1 MSIIILLEAIFI
13 FNNLESLP
21 FTIRS
26 GFVES
31 LWVKS
36 KELTYT
42 YQAGQ
47 KKESGSNAIVQGF
60 NLQINSVRL
69 SQSK

>member
-21 FTIRS
+21 FTIRL

-31 LWVKS
+31 L
-36 KELTYT
+36 
-42 YQAGQ
+42 
-47 KKESGSNAIVQGF
+47 
-60 NLQINSVRL
+60 
-69 SQSK
+69 